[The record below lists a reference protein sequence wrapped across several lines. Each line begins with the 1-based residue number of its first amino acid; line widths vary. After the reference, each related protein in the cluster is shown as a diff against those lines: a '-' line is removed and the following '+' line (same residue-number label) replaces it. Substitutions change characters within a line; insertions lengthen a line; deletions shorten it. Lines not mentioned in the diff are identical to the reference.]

1 MFLILPLKTVF
12 FFFLYR
18 LSFFLSSS
26 DSGVSTLVDGTPKE
40 IVRLAFKVFDNN
52 QNGTLSFNEVHVLLT
67 HMSRGG
73 NTELNHSKVIQK
85 ITDSLTHKEFQKFDS
100 NNSQTLN
107 VKQFEQLCWKHPD
120 IISLI
125 LGVDILD
132 RTEMHRDDSSEEESS
147 NSPTT
152 KIRKANQLA
161 ENLSDIDALR

>member
-1 MFLILPLKTVF
+1 MCWRRGVTSSTPHF
-12 FFFLYR
+12 
-18 LSFFLSSS
+18 SFFLSSS

-85 ITDSLTHKEFQKFDS
+85 ITDSLTHKEFQKFDA